1 MNRYSSIVL
10 LPFLLLSA
18 LADAADYQGRYAI
31 HGAGLLKC
39 KVFVEEKSR
48 QSPAY
53 MMIGGWM
60 DGYITAVNKLEK
72 NTYDMTAYASTEL
85 LSVLLDRHCKD
96 NPNDLLAPV
105 LDAMLMQL
113 HKDRLKTASPMVVV
127 RVGDFQTQ
135 LYRKTVRDLQTRLA
149 DKKLYELKPT
159 GDWDAGT
166 QQALAAYQKAHALDA
181 TGFPDQK
188 TLWQLFRSVP

>member
-1 MNRYSSIVL
+1 MNRYSCIAL
-10 LPFLLLSA
+10 LPFLAMTS

-39 KVFVEEKSR
+39 EVFVQEKGKL
-48 QSPAY
+48 SPAY

-72 NTYDMTAYASTEL
+72 DTYDMTAYASTEL
-85 LSVLLDRHCKD
+85 LSILLDRHCKD

-105 LDAMLMQL
+105 LDAMLMKL
-113 HKDRLKTASPMVVV
+113 RKDRIKTASPLVVI

-135 LYRKTVRDLQTRLA
+135 LYRKTVKDLQTRLA
-149 DKKLYELKPT
+149 ARNLYDQKPS
-159 GDWDAGT
+159 GAWDAGT
-166 QQALAAYQKAHALDA
+166 QQALTAYQKANALNT

-188 TLWQLFRSVP
+188 TLWHLFRSAP